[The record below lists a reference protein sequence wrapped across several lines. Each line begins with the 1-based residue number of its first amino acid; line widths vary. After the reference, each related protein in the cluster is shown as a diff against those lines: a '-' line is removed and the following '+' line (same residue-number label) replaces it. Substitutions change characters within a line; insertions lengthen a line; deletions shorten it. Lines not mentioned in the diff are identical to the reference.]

1 MRNFRGWIGA
11 VAVAAMVMVGLPGG
25 AAGGEMTKVRFSH
38 FPAFHT
44 LAVFVA
50 HQKGFFREE
59 GLDVEMIEAASGA
72 VQPIQL
78 LAGEVDIIASEMQ
91 YVVRLQHE
99 GKKVLYVFD
108 LVKRMSMDFVVH
120 NDVLAK
126 NGIRPSDP
134 LDKKLQSLKG
144 LKIGYTSP
152 NSPSD
157 VYSRFY
163 LQKAGLVPGRDAEM
177 VSVGGPPS
185 LVAALKTKRIDA
197 FQLTAPTST
206 VVEKEGFGT
215 VIIRGSQ
222 GEVKELDDYP
232 YYGVVVQESFATQ
245 RADVLRRFI
254 RATRKGVAFMR
265 ADLDGTVQAVQ
276 AFFKR
281 MSPDILKAGV
291 QTTLPAYSDDG
302 RINEQIVT
310 RFLELTYSVKLLNLP
325 TRPSP
330 KEGVL
335 WTNRFIE

>member
-1 MRNFRGWIGA
+1 MRNVREWVGA
-11 VAVAAMVMVGLPGG
+11 VAVAALVTAGLPAG
-25 AAGGEMTKVRFSH
+25 ASGGELTKVRFSH

-50 HQKGFFREE
+50 HQKGFYKEE

-78 LAGEVDIIASEMQ
+78 LAGEVDVTSTELQ
-91 YVVRLQHE
+91 NVVRLQHE
-99 GKKVLYVFD
+99 GKRIIYVFD

-126 NGIRPSDP
+126 NGIKPSDP
-134 LDKKLQSLKG
+134 LDRKLQSLKG

-163 LQKAGLVPGRDAEM
+163 LQKAGLVPGKDAEM
-177 VSVGGPPS
+177 VSVGSPPS

-215 VIIRGSQ
+215 VIIHGSR

-232 YYGVVVQESFATQ
+232 YYGMVVQESFAAQKT
-245 RADVLRRFI
+245 DVLKRFI

-265 ADLDGTVQAVQ
+265 SDLDGTVQAVQ

-291 QTTLPAYSDDG
+291 QTALPAYSDDG

-310 RFLELTYSVKLLNLP
+310 RFLDLAYSVKLLTVP

>member
-1 MRNFRGWIGA
+1 MQRTMRWLGA
-11 VAVAAMVMVGLPGG
+11 AVMVAASAVGWAGSAG
-25 AAGGEMTKVRFSH
+25 AGELTKVRFSH

-44 LAVFVA
+44 LAVYVA
-50 HQKGFFREE
+50 HQKGFFRDE
-59 GLDVEMIEAASGA
+59 GLDVEMIQAASGA

-78 LAGEVDIIASEMQ
+78 LAGEVDITSTELQ
-91 YVVRLQHE
+91 NVVRLQHE
-99 GKKVLYVFD
+99 GKKILYVFD

-126 NGIRPSDP
+126 NGIKPTDP
-134 LDKKLQSLKG
+134 LDKKLLSLKG

-163 LQKAGLVPGRDAEM
+163 LQKAGLVPGKDAEM
-177 VSVGGPPS
+177 VSVGAPPQ

-197 FQLTAPTST
+197 FQLTAPSST

-232 YYGVVVQESFATQ
+232 YYGMVVQGSFAAQ
-245 RADVLRRFI
+245 KADLVRRFI
-254 RATRKGVAFMR
+254 RATRRGVAFMR
-265 ADLDGTVQAVQ
+265 SDMDGTVQAVQ

-281 MSPDILKAGV
+281 MSPEILKAGV
-291 QTTLPAYSDDG
+291 QTALPAYSEDG

-310 RFLELTYSVKLLNLP
+310 RFLDLAYSVKLLTVP
-325 TRPSP
+325 ARPSP
-330 KEGVL
+330 KECVL